1 MICRISSMKRGVVL
15 ANKEKKIP
23 ENKYRIIK
31 ISEDA
36 LLEFLYESIIDSQ
49 KEFFDVSDDTSIV
62 TCFDIDWENKSF
74 ICVARNE
81 LGEEEHLQFP
91 DIDTEKLLLK
101 LKDTTSTL
109 YMDNRY
115 IELTSTEIEDIQN
128 GISNQFTK

>member
-1 MICRISSMKRGVVL
+1 M

-36 LLEFLYESIIDSQ
+36 LFEFLRESIIDSQ

-81 LGEEEHLQFP
+81 LGQEEHLQFP

-128 GISNQFTK
+128 GISNQFTE

>member
-1 MICRISSMKRGVVL
+1 MKRGFIL

-23 ENKYRIIK
+23 KNKYRIIK

-36 LLEFLYESIIDSQ
+36 LFEFLRESIIDSQ

>member
-1 MICRISSMKRGVVL
+1 M

-36 LLEFLYESIIDSQ
+36 LFEFLRESIIDSQ
-49 KEFFDVSDDTSIV
+49 KEFFDISDDTSIV

-81 LGEEEHLQFP
+81 LGREEHLQFP

>member
-1 MICRISSMKRGVVL
+1 MKRGVVL

>member
-1 MICRISSMKRGVVL
+1 M

-36 LLEFLYESIIDSQ
+36 LFEFLRESIIDSQ
-49 KEFFDVSDDTSIV
+49 KEFFDISDDTSIV

-81 LGEEEHLQFP
+81 LGQEEHLQFP

>member
-1 MICRISSMKRGVVL
+1 M

-23 ENKYRIIK
+23 ENKYIIIK

-36 LLEFLYESIIDSQ
+36 LFEFLRESIIDSQ

-81 LGEEEHLQFP
+81 LGQEEHLQFP

-128 GISNQFTK
+128 GISNQFTE